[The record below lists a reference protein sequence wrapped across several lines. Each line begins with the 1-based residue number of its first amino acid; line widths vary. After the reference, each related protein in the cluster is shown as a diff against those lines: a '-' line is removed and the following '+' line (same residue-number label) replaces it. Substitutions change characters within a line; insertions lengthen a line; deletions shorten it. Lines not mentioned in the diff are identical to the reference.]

1 MTAHTTSTTEWELD
15 VQSVKM
21 RRWIIIGASVLMLGH
36 IGAAL
41 VLRGG
46 EYTGANLRL
55 ADQIAMIAIGLVVSG
70 FTLMYARPR
79 LRAGAAGIEVRK
91 VFGERRLSWDEVGD
105 LSFDHGGPWA
115 RLELPHDEY
124 LPVAALQVRDGQHA
138 VDAVDSFRRL
148 RARYGGHVGTGD

>member
-1 MTAHTTSTTEWELD
+1 MTAHTSTTDWDLE

-21 RRWIIIGASVLMLGH
+21 RRWVIIGAAVLMLGH

-46 EYTGANLRL
+46 DYTGANLRL
-55 ADQIAMIAIGLVVSG
+55 ADQIAMIAIGVVLSG

-79 LRAGAAGIEVRK
+79 LRAGASGVEVRK
-91 VFGERRLSWDEVGD
+91 VFGERRLDWDEVRG
-105 LSFDHGGPWA
+105 LSFEHGGPWA

-124 LPVAALQVRDGQHA
+124 VPVAALQVRDGQHA
-138 VDAVDSFRRL
+138 VEAVDSFREL
-148 RARYGGHVGTGD
+148 HARYGGLVGGAD